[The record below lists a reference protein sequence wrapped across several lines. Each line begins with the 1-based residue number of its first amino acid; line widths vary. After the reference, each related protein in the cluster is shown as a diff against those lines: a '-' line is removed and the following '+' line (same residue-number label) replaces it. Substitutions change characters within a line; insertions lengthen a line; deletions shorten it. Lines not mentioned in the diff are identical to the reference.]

1 MGLPRPLPPTHADC
15 AVAPNLGSHDGET
28 AAWER
33 AYSPVRSTLTL
44 LPLHTRPVRRAVRCN
59 AACCP
64 IRAGLDVRSEGPRYL
79 QVTWE
84 SLVYSDGSIYQG
96 LAQQG
101 KAQGRGG
108 LLYANGDSYVPCAFI
123 C

>member
-1 MGLPRPLPPTHADC
+1 M
-15 AVAPNLGSHDGET
+15 
-28 AAWER
+28 
-33 AYSPVRSTLTL
+33 RSTLTL
-44 LPLHTRPVRRAVRCN
+44 LPLHTRPVQRAVRCN
-59 AACCP
+59 AASCP
-64 IRAGLDVRSEGPRYL
+64 IRTGLDVRSERPRSL

-108 LLYANGDSYVPCAFI
+108 LLYANGDSYVPLCLHVLVAVLTRLARWAVAVSQ
-123 C
+123 

>member
-1 MGLPRPLPPTHADC
+1 M
-15 AVAPNLGSHDGET
+15 LG
-28 AAWER
+28 
-33 AYSPVRSTLTL
+33 RS
-44 LPLHTRPVRRAVRCN
+44 RC
-59 AACCP
+59 
-64 IRAGLDVRSEGPRYL
+64 V

-108 LLYANGDSYVPCAFI
+108 LLYANGDTCVALRPPVEPMPAGA
-123 C
+123 